1 MAVAKYADHLPLYRQ
16 SRIYAREGVALERST
31 LADWVGR
38 TARLLRPL
46 DEALARY
53 VLGGG
58 KLHADDTPVP
68 VLEAGRTRTK
78 QGRLWAYVR
87 DDRAAGVEEAPAVW
101 FAYSP
106 DRKARWPAEHLAAF
120 AGTLQGDGYAGFEAL
135 CAEGTPRRMAG
146 CWAHARRKFH
156 DIAAAGGSAFATEV
170 LERIAEL
177 YAIEEAVRG
186 QSAARRREARQA
198 RAGPRLEALRE
209 RLEQTQKAIAK
220 KSPLARAVGYTLKR
234 WAALT
239 CYLEDGLI
247 EIDNNIVEREMRAAA
262 LGRKNWLFAGS
273 DAGGERAA
281 RLYGLL
287 ATAKLNELDPEAYL
301 AHVLERIAEHPVN
314 RVEELLPWKVGE
326 ALRVPD

>member
-1 MAVAKYADHLPLYRQ
+1 M
-16 SRIYAREGVALERST
+16 
-31 LADWVGR
+31 
-38 TARLLRPL
+38 
-46 DEALARY
+46 
-53 VLGGG
+53 
-58 KLHADDTPVP
+58 
-68 VLEAGRTRTK
+68 
-78 QGRLWAYVR
+78 
-87 DDRAAGVEEAPAVW
+87 
-101 FAYSP
+101 
-106 DRKARWPAEHLAAF
+106 
-120 AGTLQGDGYAGFEAL
+120 
-135 CAEGTPRRMAG
+135 
-146 CWAHARRKFH
+146 
-156 DIAAAGGSAFATEV
+156 
-170 LERIAEL
+170 L